1 MITKINKMQK
11 NYRKTKKIKIKQ
23 TKCKKKKQKLSV
35 GCVCA
40 RGNIYLTPKSIYI
53 DILYYFCIKKK
64 KRKETTLFSYELFT
78 RSKDYEIDH
87 LKHCVNIKNTKNKYI
102 WNVNDFSKLETLQ

>member
-1 MITKINKMQK
+1 MQK
-11 NYRKTKKIKIKQ
+11 KKAKIK
-23 TKCKKKKQKLSV
+23 CW
-35 GCVCA
+35 VCMCQ
-40 RGNIYLTPKSIYI
+40 GNIYLTPKSIYI